1 MKFNRKSITGLAL
14 AGVLCFGVAGTLAWL
29 KDETVTVQ
37 NTFTTSGIDIDLNE
51 NGATDDNQDT
61 VFEKNYKMIPG
72 YTLEKDPKVTVKKGS
87 EECYVFI
94 EVIKSSNLD
103 DFISYQI
110 DDTNWTKLTGSTATN
125 DVYFKIVNASN
136 ADDDIELRI
145 LEDDVVT
152 VKSTVTTSDMETLK
166 NGVTAGTVHYP
177 SLTFK
182 AYAIQRANGNNTNFE
197 PVEAW
202 NTINHLAG

>member
-87 EECYVFI
+87 EDCYVFI

-166 NGVTAGTVHYP
+166 NGVTAGTAHYP

>member
-72 YTLEKDPKVTVKKGS
+72 YT
-87 EECYVFI
+87 
-94 EVIKSSNLD
+94 
-103 DFISYQI
+103 
-110 DDTNWTKLTGSTATN
+110 
-125 DVYFKIVNASN
+125 
-136 ADDDIELRI
+136 
-145 LEDDVVT
+145 
-152 VKSTVTTSDMETLK
+152 
-166 NGVTAGTVHYP
+166 
-177 SLTFK
+177 
-182 AYAIQRANGNNTNFE
+182 
-197 PVEAW
+197 
-202 NTINHLAG
+202 

>member
-166 NGVTAGTVHYP
+166 NGVTAGIAHYP